1 MYNVNDKI
9 TFKIKVDNEIISLT
23 GKVCQNGS
31 LDRYYLFFPP
41 NHTTACNLLRN
52 SISNFNDLIKTY
64 KGNNCT
70 AFPEFNTLEQL
81 ELFVKAISIGVLKEL
96 NNELIQTKITKNNDK
111 TRLQSE
117 KASISRGAVT
127 EGGRVCSGRCK
138 IAVVFGHLSN
148 KACYC

>member
-9 TFKIKVDNEIISLT
+9 TFKIKVDNEIISFT
-23 GKVCQNGS
+23 GKVTKGPN
-31 LDRYYLFFPP
+31 RYYLLFNPD
-41 NHTTACNLLRN
+41 HTTTCRILRN
-52 SISNFNDLIKTY
+52 NISNFNDLVKTY
-64 KGNNCT
+64 KGNDC
-70 AFPEFNTLEQL
+70 AFFPAFDTLEQL

-96 NNELIQTKITKNNDK
+96 NEELIQTKITKNNDK

-138 IAVVFGHLSN
+138 IAAVFGYLSN